1 MVRFLSLHAHCYLS
15 LNCFC
20 RDLRTTPLLRRFP
33 PRRRPTQ
40 LCLYLCTGSRSII
53 IRTWAM
59 IARELTILLWYI
71 LPFRYSFVVWIIWYL
86 NALSF
91 LKFIALFA
99 MGMGTNLAFS
109 FGWQKF
115 KSMKMS
121 DWHYL
126 WGSATKYT
134 YLVIINT
141 LLCCFCFIGAFL
153 GKVVSAVTSVDAIH
167 ASPHNPS
174 FTAVVYPAIL
184 FPFKGATITATCKP
198 NSKNYWKYSSI
209 VLILSS

>member
-1 MVRFLSLHAHCYLS
+1 
-15 LNCFC
+15 
-20 RDLRTTPLLRRFP
+20 
-33 PRRRPTQ
+33 
-40 LCLYLCTGSRSII
+40 
-53 IRTWAM
+53 
-59 IARELTILLWYI
+59 
-71 LPFRYSFVVWIIWYL
+71 
-86 NALSF
+86 
-91 LKFIALFA
+91 

-115 KSMKMS
+115 KSMRMS

-126 WGSATKYT
+126 WGSGSKYT

-174 FTAVVYPAIL
+174 FTAVVYPAIF

-198 NSKNYWKYSSI
+198 SWKLVAVCLLISHLPFMYRSVLGRCICRRNLWNHHRRQCALVQICFCLRII
-209 VLILSS
+209 VCSGFLGFDCVFAAVLLSQWSR